1 MTPDSH
7 SFVSSLL
14 ASRMRFRR
22 FLEASEGLNLVLL
35 WAAIAGLMVGLVGG
49 SFRWL
54 VSATL
59 SGRMHWLASLPRGP
73 ALATSVLLSGGMVS
87 LGFYLMRR
95 YAPDTSGSGIPQI
108 EGWLAGFFPMLW
120 RRVLP
125 VKFLAGILTLG
136 SGMVMGREGPTIQM
150 GGAIGQMVSNWFRA
164 STEQARVLVA
174 ASAGAGL
181 ATAFNAPLAGIVFV
195 FEEMRPTF
203 NNRLRAYQAVTM
215 ACITATIGLQLM
227 LGQGPT
233 LRLTQFAVP
242 PLSSLWIFALLGLAC
257 GAIGHGFN
265 RLLVWSL
272 DRFATLQGLPL
283 RLTGLGVGGFIG
295 LVSWL
300 YPPATNSGENLV
312 LWAFDTVEPV
322 RTLLLLCSVR
332 FALTLLC
339 YGSGAPGGIFAPL
352 LSIATLF
359 SLGLG
364 QLTVNRLPEL
374 LPQPEV
380 LAIAGMGAL
389 VAATVQA
396 PLTAI
401 LLTTEITSNYWL
413 ILPIMVSCLA
423 ATLVAHGLGN
433 RPIYTVLLERRLADA
448 GISLPKMN
456 PRNEA
461 LDL

>member
-49 SFRWL
+49 AFRWL
-54 VSATL
+54 TSATL
-59 SGRMHWLASLPRGP
+59 NGRVQWLASLSLGP
-73 ALATSVLLSGGMVS
+73 ELVASVLLSGGMVA

-120 RRVLP
+120 RRVLT

-150 GGAIGQMVSNWFRA
+150 GGAIGQMVSSWCRA

-174 ASAGAGL
+174 ACAGAGL

-203 NNRLRAYQAVTM
+203 QNRLGAYQAVTI
-215 ACITATIGLQLM
+215 ACITATISTQLL
-227 LGQGPT
+227 LGKGPT
-233 LRLTQFAVP
+233 IELTQFGAP
-242 PLSSLWIFALLGLAC
+242 PLSSLWVFVLLGLAC
-257 GAIGHGFN
+257 GAVGYSFN

-364 QLTVNRLPEL
+364 QLTVNWLPEL

-433 RPIYTVLLERRLADA
+433 RPIYTVLLERRLTDA